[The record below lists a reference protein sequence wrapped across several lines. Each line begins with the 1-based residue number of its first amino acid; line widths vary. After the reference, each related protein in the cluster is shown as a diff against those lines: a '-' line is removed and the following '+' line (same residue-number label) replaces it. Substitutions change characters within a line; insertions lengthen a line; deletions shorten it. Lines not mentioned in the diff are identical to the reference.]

1 MGNLP
6 AERVTALLEKV
17 QKSAAGRGRLIF
29 IMDATASRQPSWDS
43 AATLQ
48 AELFTTATRTGTLAV
63 QLVYYRGLN
72 ECRASAWTTNAREL
86 GQMMSRITCVS
97 GATQIA
103 KSLAYV
109 RKEHLQQP
117 VSAVVFV
124 GDAMEEEPATLYN
137 AVAGLPPLFVF
148 QEGDNECVAQVFQRL
163 ARESYGAYH
172 RFDAGAAGQL
182 TELLRAVAAYA
193 VGGAQALADLRTDV
207 ARKLLGQ
214 VKGRSPNEN

>member
-6 AERVTALLEKV
+6 AEQVTALLEKM

-43 AATLQ
+43 AAKLQ
-48 AELFTTATRTGTLAV
+48 AELFTTATRSGTLAV
-63 QLVYYRGLN
+63 QLVYYRGLS

-86 GQMMSRITCVS
+86 GQMMSRIICVS

-109 RKEHLQQP
+109 RKEHSQQP

-148 QEGDNECVAQVFQRL
+148 QEGDNECAAEVFQRL

-182 TELLRAVAAYA
+182 AELLRAVATYA
-193 VGGAQALADLRTDV
+193 VGGTQALADLRTDA